1 MEPAASERLRDQHE
15 EEGAAGEQQALRPL
29 RRDERHVGEDDARP
43 AQEGQQVFHRLT
55 RRVRIKRNP
64 YSVTPLLPAVLRVR
78 IRKDPN
84 LLVGSNSGS
93 GSEIWI
99 RIQTRI

>member
-1 MEPAASERLRDQHE
+1 
-15 EEGAAGEQQALRPL
+15 
-29 RRDERHVGEDDARP
+29 
-43 AQEGQQVFHRLT
+43 
-55 RRVRIKRNP
+55 VRIKRNP

>member
-1 MEPAASERLRDQHE
+1 VEPAGGEQARDQHE

-29 RRDERHVGEDDARP
+29 RGDEGHVGEDDAHP
-43 AQEGQQVFHRLT
+43 APAGQQGFHRLT
-55 RRVRIKRNP
+55 WRVRIKRILHA
-64 YSVTPLLPAVLRVR
+64 VPLLPAVLRIR

-84 LLVGSNSGS
+84 LLVGS

>member
-1 MEPAASERLRDQHE
+1 
-15 EEGAAGEQQALRPL
+15 
-29 RRDERHVGEDDARP
+29 
-43 AQEGQQVFHRLT
+43 
-55 RRVRIKRNP
+55 VRIKRILHA
-64 YSVTPLLPAVLRVR
+64 VPLLPAVLRIR

-84 LLVGSNSGS
+84 LLVGS